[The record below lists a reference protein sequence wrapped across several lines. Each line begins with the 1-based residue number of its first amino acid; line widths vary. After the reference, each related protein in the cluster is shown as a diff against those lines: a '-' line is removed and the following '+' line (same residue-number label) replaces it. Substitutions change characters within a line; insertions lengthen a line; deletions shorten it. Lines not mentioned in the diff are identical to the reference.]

1 MKENKKKEEKA
12 PQTPDTPASNVRSYF
27 TKDLNEEINAMNY
40 KEMESL
46 MRDLAST
53 RNWIALL
60 KYTSMRMPLLDATLR
75 GTNPILDPH
84 KISWTQGAMAGL
96 CDIETYVIEL
106 NTPKKVVKEDE
117 FQDDQQPEARTEGMI
132 G

>member
-1 MKENKKKEEKA
+1 MKENNKKKEV

-27 TKDLNEEINAMNY
+27 TKDLNEEINQMSY

-75 GTNPILDPH
+75 GTDPVKDPS

-106 NTPKKVVKEDE
+106 NTPKKAEEEKPVDE
-117 FQDDQQPEARTEGMI
+117 EPQEGRTEGVII